1 MQMPDKEMR
10 TQDYGKWICEI
21 GNALIAELRGAQLSY
36 RDAIH
41 ALEAAARVLES
52 EALSQGMEEL
62 APGRARHG

>member
-1 MQMPDKEMR
+1 MKMPDKDLR
-10 TQDYGKWICEI
+10 TRDYGEWLCEV

-41 ALEAAARVLES
+41 VLEAAARVLES
-52 EALSQGMEEL
+52 EALSQGMETL